1 MTICIVEAL
10 EVMINVIFFLIIGQL
25 SRSKGYAPTGR
36 SCIYITRN
44 IHVKYQSSST
54 QYLKVSSKVKVSDRF
69 TECQKDGM
77 TE

>member
-1 MTICIVEAL
+1 MYCGNFIFYFL
-10 EVMINVIFFLIIGQL
+10 EVMTMQCHL
-25 SRSKGYAPTGR
+25 T
-36 SCIYITRN
+36 CITRN

-54 QYLKVSSKVKVSDRF
+54 KYLKVSSKVKVSDRF